1 MMVWPFN
8 SRRVSRGAPF
18 VVLAAVALP
27 YFIHLGTSS
36 LWDANEAFYA
46 ETPREMLESGDYLAP
61 RFNHQLR
68 PQKPPLTYWLV
79 LTSYNLFGVSEFA
92 VRLPGALAALGVI
105 VFTFGIGR
113 ALFSPFAGILAAV
126 MIGTTPR
133 FFILARKLP
142 IDILLLFWLTGSA
155 YFFVHALRRPSP
167 SWKSWVPLY
176 LFLGCGFLTKGPVA
190 WVLPGA
196 SFSLWLVL
204 TRSFSLSWRRLRPF
218 RGLVLLAAT
227 VLPWYALIYRSHGRD
242 YIASFFL
249 KDNLGRFATQSFGPM
264 RGPFY
269 YVPTFFADFFP
280 WSILAVAAAFYF
292 WSERENLRP
301 VGALQY
307 GFPLVWCAFVFL
319 FFTLS
324 KNKQEY
330 YIAPMYPL
338 LAVLLGGALRRSALI
353 KVTSNLNRPNYP
365 WMCAFFLL
373 LLLFFGLCVFMI
385 ILMRSVFPD
394 LFPVLVYLP
403 SALLLVASFALAW
416 QLIRGN
422 LSGCYGTL
430 SCSIWLLLLLAA
442 SIYIPGIEPLRPVK
456 EMCRQIASQSK
467 PEDQVGYYDAALP
480 SMAFYLRRPIFEE
493 FDAESMVQRFRS
505 TRAVFCILTEQDYSY
520 FVGTRDLILYVL
532 DRRPRL
538 ITQLHLLL
546 DEESWAEQE
555 LLLVSNRPALEP
567 NMKEGRENP

>member
-1 MMVWPFN
+1 MVWPFN
-8 SRRVSRGAPF
+8 SRRVSRGAQF

-46 ETPREMLESGDYLAP
+46 ETPREMLESGDYIAP

-79 LTSYNLFGVSEFA
+79 LASYKLFGVSEFA

-105 VFTFGIGR
+105 VFTWGIGR
-113 ALFSPFAGILAAV
+113 VLFSPFSGTLAAV

-142 IDILLLFWLTGSA
+142 IDILLLFWLTGAA
-155 YFFVHALRRPSP
+155 YFLVRALRRPSP
-167 SWKSWVPLY
+167 SWKSWAPFY

-196 SFSLWLVL
+196 SLALWLVL
-204 TRSFSLSWRRLRPF
+204 TRRFTSSLRRLRPLM
-218 RGLVLLAAT
+218 GLVLLAAT
-227 VLPWYALIYRSHGRD
+227 VLPWYALIYRSLGRD

-269 YVPTFFADFFP
+269 YVPTFFADCFP
-280 WSILAVAAAFYF
+280 WSILAVAAAFYL
-292 WSERENLRP
+292 WSERTHLRQA
-301 VGALQY
+301 GAFQY

-324 KNKQEY
+324 KNKQEH

-338 LAVLLGGALRRSALI
+338 LAVLLGGTLRRSAFI
-353 KVTSNLNRPNYP
+353 KATPNTNRSDYL
-365 WMCAFFLL
+365 WMCAFFVLF
-373 LLLFFGLCVFMI
+373 LLFLALCVFTT
-385 ILMRSVFPD
+385 ILMRSVLPD
-394 LFPVLVYLP
+394 LSAVLLYLP
-403 SALLLVASFALAW
+403 SAALLVASAALAW

-422 LSGCYGTL
+422 LSGCYGSL
-430 SCSIWLLLLLAA
+430 SCSVWLLLLLAA

-456 EMCRQIASQSK
+456 EMCRQIASQAK
-467 PEDQVGYYDAALP
+467 HEDQVGYYEVAVP

-505 TRAVFCILTEQDYSY
+505 TSTVFCILTEQDYGY
-520 FVGTRDLILYVL
+520 FVGARDLILYVL

-538 ITQLHLLL
+538 ITRLHVLL
-546 DEESWAEQE
+546 DEDSWAEQE

-567 NMKEGRENP
+567 SMKEGRENP